1 EEEAEIMA
9 ANESYYKHPV
19 EEDVFRSCFRPAEY
33 GEKALMLSAA
43 EIFQR
48 LKKHNPAA
56 MRSVSAGNFGKF
68 LSSLGIERKHTESGN
83 YYRVVALV

>member
-1 EEEAEIMA
+1 MA
-9 ANESYYKHPV
+9 TALL
-19 EEDVFRSCFRPAEY
+19 DVLHFTVFF
-33 GEKALMLSAA
+33 GVEKALMLSAA

-68 LSSLGIERKHTESGN
+68 LSSLGIERKHTASGN

>member
-1 EEEAEIMA
+1 MRLPCD
-9 ANESYYKHPV
+9 YKGN
-19 EEDVFRSCFRPAEY
+19 RPAGY

-48 LKKHNPAA
+48 LKKYNPAA

-83 YYRVVALV
+83 FYRVVALV